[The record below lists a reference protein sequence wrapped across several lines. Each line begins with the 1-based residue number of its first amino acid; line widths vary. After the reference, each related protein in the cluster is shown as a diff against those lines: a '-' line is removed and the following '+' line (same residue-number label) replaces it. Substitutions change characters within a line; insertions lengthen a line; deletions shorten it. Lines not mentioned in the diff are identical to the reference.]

1 MGDFQWYP
9 FLRHMPISVGLVS
22 VWVGRWRVDGG
33 LLRTQKNRLFCHTV
47 GGGGIGYTAKYLL
60 NSNPI

>member
-22 VWVGRWRVDGG
+22 VWVGRWSVARGG
-33 LLRTQKNRLFCHTV
+33 
-47 GGGGIGYTAKYLL
+47 AA
-60 NSNPI
+60 